1 MNELK
6 HKIIHLLS
14 SPNFQKLATYR
25 SPFDPL
31 LVMGITGRELSYSNV
46 LAWLLSHPENS
57 DFRREFLS
65 VVANF
70 TGVTLDAGCSVP
82 VRVNREHGD
91 NKAGRIDLFVH
102 VPCLKLVVAIEVK
115 IWSEEGADQ
124 ISRYQDFLAR
134 RYLQHR
140 KAVVFLTRFGIS
152 PATAC
157 EQIDVPVLSMSWGK
171 IADMIGACSGRGDE
185 HEFRGQFRSHI
196 RRSLLMDREEREIVI
211 DLLKEGD
218 NVRTIRRIIDNYP
231 HLGNKEYENEYTG
244 IVANI
249 ISEDE
254 SELDVSKYRSRGSV
268 KELKIRVPK
277 WTDAGLPF
285 TLMLYKYDNA
295 AVRVLLSQDA
305 YERNKDVIDT
315 FSESSEGAIG
325 SFPKVTGW
333 GYWHSVLASDGNQ
346 AEVQET
352 IIDAE
357 IFEKEFWKQVQE
369 RLERQM
375 NVLLPLIH
383 DWLAKE
389 AK

>member
-6 HKIIHLLS
+6 HNVIRLLS
-14 SPNFQKLATYR
+14 SPHFQEIATYR

-31 LVMGITGRELSYSNV
+31 QVLGISGRELSYSNV

-57 DFRREFLS
+57 GFRRKFLS
-65 VVANF
+65 VVADF
-70 TGVTLDAGCSVP
+70 TGVTLDVDCSVP
-82 VRVNREHGD
+82 VRVNREYGD
-91 NKAGRIDLFVH
+91 KRAGRIDLFLH
-102 VPCLKLVVAIEVK
+102 APTQNIVVAIEVK
-115 IWSEEGADQ
+115 VWSEEGDDQ
-124 ISRYQDFLAR
+124 ISRYQEFLAR
-134 RYLQHR
+134 RYPR
-140 KAVVFLTRFGIS
+140 CRRAVVFLTRFGVS

-171 IADMIGACSGRGDE
+171 IADMIGALSGRGDE

-196 RRSLLMDREEREIVI
+196 RRSLLMEKDEREIVI
-211 DLLKEGD
+211 DLLREGD
-218 NVRTIRRIIDNYP
+218 NIRTIRKIIDNYP
-231 HLGNKEYENEYTG
+231 HLGNKEYENKYTD

-249 ISEDE
+249 ISEDK
-254 SELDVSKYRSRGSV
+254 SELDVFKYPSRGNA

-295 AVRVLLSQDA
+295 AVRVLLSQDE
-305 YERNKDVIDT
+305 YDHNKDLINT
-315 FSESSEGAIG
+315 FSNSSRVIG
-325 SFPKVTGW
+325 SFPKVAGW

-357 IFEKEFWKQVQE
+357 IFEDEFWNQVQQK
-369 RLERQM
+369 LDRQM
-375 NVLLPLIH
+375 NNLLPLIH